1 MNRLGL
7 APDQFYQLTPV
18 EFHYAL
24 KDYDVTHSTAA
35 RNICETLR
43 VVAVIIHNSAFGRK
57 KKDMIRN
64 PKHLFSFGWDAPT
77 QKRQTVD
84 EMKDMIKAIGIMY
97 GPRKK
102 DKPTC

>member
-7 APDQFYQLTPV
+7 APDQFYQLTPA

-24 KDYDVTHSTAA
+24 KDYEGTHNNPT
-35 RNICETLR
+35 RNVCETLR
-43 VVAVIIHNSAFGRK
+43 LVAVIFYNSAFGRK

-64 PKHLFSFGWDAPT
+64 PKHLFAFGWDTPT
-77 QKRQTVD
+77 QKRQTVE
-84 EMKDMIKAIGIMY
+84 EMKNMIKAIGIMY